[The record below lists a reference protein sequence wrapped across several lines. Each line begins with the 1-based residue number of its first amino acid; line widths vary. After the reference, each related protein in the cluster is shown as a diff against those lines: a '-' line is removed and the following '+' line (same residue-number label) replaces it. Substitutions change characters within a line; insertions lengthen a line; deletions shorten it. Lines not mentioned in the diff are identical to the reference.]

1 MRQLFVPACLCVMT
15 WSSTTGLEV
24 SLDRFAGSSTF
35 DKKTFA
41 RQAKPDGEAKP
52 DSEANQDAD
61 DTSASEATE
70 ALAYEPVDSTDQVVV
85 DLRPAIDPLK
95 VPLPPVA
102 KPVVNRSRAEICDT
116 LTRAAER
123 NNLPLS
129 FFIRLLFQESAF
141 QPGIVSSAGAEGI
154 AQFMPETSASEGLHN
169 PFDPAEAI
177 PASARFLRKLIGQFG
192 NLGLAAAA
200 YNAGPKRIQDWLA
213 KKGRLPEETQGYVK
227 TVTGRPAETWRVA
240 SADGTAQTVPTEAPC
255 REFVPPPTPAPR
267 PVVAARKPA
276 PHQGKI
282 KLAAHIAAAKLA
294 KSGKPAKAPEQ
305 HKQPAREL
313 AKQTTRELAAR
324 KQKNKK
330 FAAR

>member
-15 WSSTTGLEV
+15 WSNTAGFDLPP
-24 SLDRFAGSSTF
+24 DRLNLSTF
-35 DKKTFA
+35 DKKVLM
-41 RQAKPDGEAKP
+41 REA
-52 DSEANQDAD
+52 STDAD
-61 DTSASEATE
+61 TQDDSAAAKDDASE
-70 ALAYEPVDSTDQVVV
+70 ALAYEPFSGDDVADQ
-85 DLRPAIDPLK
+85 LRPAVDPLR
-95 VPLPPVA
+95 VPLPPVP

-116 LTRAAER
+116 LTRAAEH

-141 QPGIVSSAGAEGI
+141 QPGVVSSAGAEGI

-213 KKGRLPEETQGYVK
+213 RKGNLPEETQGYVK

-240 SADGTAQTVPTEAPC
+240 SADGTAQTVPNEAPC
-255 REFVPPPTPAPR
+255 AEFVPPPTPAPR
-267 PVVAARKPA
+267 PVVAAHKPA

-282 KLAAHIAAAKLA
+282 RLAAHIAATKIAKLA
-294 KSGKPAKAPEQ
+294 KIAKTGKPAKAPE

-313 AKQTTRELAAR
+313 AKEPKQPTRELAAR